1 MDVGSER
8 RRSRDAVTSLDALI
22 MRLMVDRSPRG
33 GDGGNE
39 AVRLKLQPLEGADL
53 LHGVGDPPAPL
64 APDSPRLGL
73 PRNGLPSLSLHVA
86 LMTGVNAHRSAIMR
100 PSPSRIIAMAASCLS
115 FKSTKTPASRAAN
128 TATYISR
135 TTDESRSHQTLS
147 NHGHETR
154 TPRNFSGALVLG
166 EFDDGPSTD
175 RGQPGSGFKIA
186 RCRRSATIMVSKT
199 QTASAIAA
207 IELL

>member
-100 PSPSRIIAMAASCLS
+100 PSPSRVLAMETSPPELLKYYDPCLAGSQHCRIDVTSNRQEQTASNS
-115 FKSTKTPASRAAN
+115 FAPLTRDEDTTK
-128 TATYISR
+128 
-135 TTDESRSHQTLS
+135 L
-147 NHGHETR
+147 
-154 TPRNFSGALVLG
+154 SGALIL
-166 EFDDGPSTD
+166 
-175 RGQPGSGFKIA
+175 
-186 RCRRSATIMVSKT
+186 RSLISVSRLIVGNPE
-199 QTASAIAA
+199 AN
-207 IELL
+207 